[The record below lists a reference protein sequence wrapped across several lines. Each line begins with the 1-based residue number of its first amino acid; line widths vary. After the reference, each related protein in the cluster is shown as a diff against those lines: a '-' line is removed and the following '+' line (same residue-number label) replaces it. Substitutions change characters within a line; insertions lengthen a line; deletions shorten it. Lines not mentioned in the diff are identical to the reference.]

1 MIMGL
6 KTAELKGLEVWTNT
20 IGRFQQD
27 NCEDTFFMASKK
39 YVKIITQKLFSY
51 LGNINWNKWCTK
63 AL

>member
-27 NCEDTFFMASKK
+27 KCEDTFLMASKK
-39 YVKIITQKLFSY
+39 YVKIIIQKLFSD
-51 LGNINWNKWCTK
+51 LGNINWNEWCTK